1 MNRTEPLQEIPTG
14 TTDLASGLRL
24 IKQGHTLQIILAR
37 AQDHNRITNDVLDTL
52 LNLCQTLRG
61 DDSTSVVM
69 ITAEGT
75 DFFST
80 GLLNPALR
88 AQLSKQQV
96 LDLVWKANRAF
107 DAIEALPQMVIAALN
122 GKAVAGGVELALACD
137 VRYISS
143 QSSVRM
149 PEASWGG
156 FPGAGAPVRL
166 PQLVGKAYAMELI
179 CSGRE
184 MPADEMLRIGLA
196 QRVLSHDH
204 FQKEAHDILEAIGA
218 AGPLAIKGAKKII
231 HTRLEPG
238 FQAARMLSDALR
250 QALEWSEDVDE
261 AISAGKAQ
269 RQPVFK
275 GR

>member
-1 MNRTEPLQEIPTG
+1 MNRIEPFTTIPSG
-14 TTDLASGLRL
+14 TTDLAAGLRL
-24 IKQGHTLQIILAR
+24 IKHQQTLQIILNR
-37 AQDHNRITNDVLDTL
+37 AEDHNRITDEMLDTL
-52 LNLCQTLRG
+52 LQLCQTLQ
-61 DDSTSVVM
+61 DDDTTSVIM
-69 ITAEGT
+69 ITAEGSE
-75 DFFST
+75 FFST

-96 LDLVWKANRAF
+96 LDLVWKANRTF

-137 VRYISS
+137 VRYVSS

-184 MPADEMLRIGLA
+184 MHADDMLRIGLA
-196 QRVLSHDH
+196 QRILNHGH
-204 FQKEAHDILEAIGA
+204 FQNEACNILESIGQ
-218 AGPLAIKGAKKII
+218 AGPLAIKGAKKVIG
-231 HTRLEPG
+231 TRLEPG
-238 FQAARMLSDALR
+238 FHAARMLSDALR

-261 AISAGKAQ
+261 AIAAGREQ
-269 RQPVFK
+269 RKPVFK